1 MNIIKRTY
9 LKLKVKYKNRN
20 VKPLDDEQKL
30 LHEIVTKMCSKQD
43 SKFLMTPIEV
53 HHNRYY
59 IENRANEYFI
69 VLSDESIKI
78 TNHKFY
84 LVRQF
89 HSEQMKPLI
98 DKVRRRIE
106 NDRFK
111 MEKEMFKNELD
122 LLRNISQSLD
132 TTVK

>member
-1 MNIIKRTY
+1 MNIIKKTY
-9 LKLKVKYKNRN
+9 LKLKIKYKNRN

-30 LHEIVTKMCSKQD
+30 LHEIVTKMCSKTD
-43 SKFLMTPIEV
+43 SKFLMTPIEA

-69 VLSDESIKI
+69 VLSEESIKI

-89 HSEQMKPLI
+89 HYKQMEPLI
-98 DKVRRRIE
+98 NKVRRRIE
-106 NDRFK
+106 KDRVK

-132 TTVK
+132 IIVK

>member
-1 MNIIKRTY
+1 MNIIKKAY
-9 LKLKVKYKNRN
+9 LKLVIKWKNRS

-30 LHEIVTKMCSKQD
+30 LHEIVAKMCARPD
-43 SKFLMTPIEV
+43 SKFLMTPILSQ
-53 HHNRYY
+53 HNRYY
-59 IENRANEYFI
+59 IENKANEYFI

-89 HSEQMKPLI
+89 HEEQMKPLI
-98 DKVRRRIE
+98 EKVRRRIE
-106 NDRFK
+106 NDRVK

-132 TTVK
+132 TTLK